1 VRKLLISKSVIIL
14 ARDNTPAELKSY
26 ADANGIDLNA
36 AQATGHNLP
45 RNLQSVGERASIGGN
60 AVKQQIAKS
69 QAQLATHAENMMDK
83 FSPDT
88 PDVATAGKALQSSVQ
103 TALDTQLTKADAN
116 YKAVDAAAQGTTV
129 DLKLVKETADRI
141 LSDSDIL
148 QKSGLDP
155 KTATR
160 VLKGIGALDDDASF
174 ADAQKMR
181 SALLDLSRS
190 PELAISS
197 TAQGMLKQVIGA
209 TDSAMMDA
217 ASETPELQKA
227 FRGANA
233 HYEQIQDDFNS
244 PRSPMNQILSEPDPN
259 KVPQKLTQK
268 GQTGGSPYNTELLD
282 KYGID
287 KAPLKRVIM
296 DDLVGK
302 DFRLWNKNLGGYSDD
317 FLKSVFDKPGELDEV
332 YKTSAIGRSLGLNTN
347 PSGTAVVT
355 NAAQDVTSPIKS
367 LLPKSL
373 AAKATNSPRFNK
385 WLMQVTGER
394 VRGGPAVAM
403 VGARS
408 RAGNDE
414 D

>member
-1 VRKLLISKSVIIL
+1 
-14 ARDNTPAELKSY
+14 
-26 ADANGIDLNA
+26 
-36 AQATGHNLP
+36 
-45 RNLQSVGERASIGGN
+45 
-60 AVKQQIAKS
+60 
-69 QAQLATHAENMMDK
+69 
-83 FSPDT
+83 
-88 PDVATAGKALQSSVQ
+88 
-103 TALDTQLTKADAN
+103 
-116 YKAVDAAAQGTTV
+116 
-129 DLKLVKETADRI
+129 
-141 LSDSDIL
+141 
-148 QKSGLDP
+148 
-155 KTATR
+155 
-160 VLKGIGALDDDASF
+160 
-174 ADAQKMR
+174 
-181 SALLDLSRS
+181 
-190 PELAISS
+190 
-197 TAQGMLKQVIGA
+197 
-209 TDSAMMDA
+209 
-217 ASETPELQKA
+217 
-227 FRGANA
+227 
-233 HYEQIQDDFNS
+233 
-244 PRSPMNQILSEPDPN
+244 
-259 KVPQKLTQK
+259 VPQKLTQK